1 MKLSKRLKTISDLL
15 TDNINVIDVGC
26 DHALLDIYL
35 FNNKKNINIIASDIK
50 EGPLEQAKKNI
61 EKYGCKN
68 IKVKLGSGIDTI
80 EKNTDTIVIAGMGG
94 DTVIEILDKGKE
106 KLANIKSMVISP
118 QSEWI
123 KTRIFVTSLGF
134 YINDEVIIEEKGKYY
149 LIIRFVKGNRN
160 YSKKEL
166 EYGPILLKNKS
177 KEFIEYYDLLLEDK
191 IKILK
196 KIPIYKIG
204 SRINV
209 RKQINA
215 LKKILK
221 NGWFVSFIFLRLVI
235 CLN

>member
-1 MKLSKRLKTISDLL
+1 MKISKRLKTISDLL

-68 IKVKLGSGIDTI
+68 IKVKKGNGIDTI
-80 EKNTDTIVIAGMGG
+80 ESDTDTIVIAGMGG
-94 DTVIEILDKGKE
+94 DTIIDILDNGKD
-106 KLANIKSMVISP
+106 KLDNIKSMVISP
-118 QSEWI
+118 QSEWY
-123 KTRIFVTSLGF
+123 KTRKFIVSLGF
-134 YINDEVIIEEKGKYY
+134 YIDEEVMIEDKGKYY
-149 LIIRFVKGNRN
+149 LIIRFVRGSRN
-160 YSKKEL
+160 YNKKEL

-177 KEFIEYYDLLLEDK
+177 KEFIKYYKLLLEDK

-196 KIPIYKIG
+196 KVPIYKIS
-204 SRINV
+204 SRIKT
-209 RKQINA
+209 RKQVND

-221 NGWFVSFIFLRLVI
+221 SG
-235 CLN
+235 